1 MAYIIFATTWMQQ
14 ALGSAA
20 LYLRDHRHRV
30 DSVTHGDELLRLMD
44 VEQPDVLVLG
54 GLLHGVLPPALLTE
68 IPTRYP
74 GIKTQ
79 LIWIT
84 VSDNGTGYPTFFWDW
99 GGISSF
105 LIPPC
110 SEWQIIVAIE
120 QLIYRT
126 VLVPPWELHP
136 E

>member
-14 ALGSAA
+14 ALGKSAVH
-20 LYLRDHRHRV
+20 LRDHGHVV
-30 DSVTHGDELLRLMD
+30 DVVTRRDELLRLMD

-54 GLLHGVLPPALLTE
+54 GLLYNSQSLDLLTE
-68 IPTRYP
+68 LPARYI

-84 VSDNGTGYPTFFWDW
+84 MSDNGTGYPVIFWDW